1 MGKGYA
7 LLFEQGCGKTLTA
20 IAIAGR
26 LYLDGKAKK
35 MLVLAPLSVT
45 PVWPKEIYQY
55 AAFPTTTTV
64 LPELGRRGLPLQQK
78 RLRAGTAYDGLDI
91 VVTNYESLR
100 SGPTYDALAAWQADI
115 IICDESQRIK
125 NFKAVQSKLAQ
136 ALGDR
141 AKYKLILTGTPVCN
155 TPLDFWSQYRFLDP
169 TVFGRS
175 WWAFQSRYAIKGGF
189 DNKQTIGVRYLGEL
203 SRKAHAIASRV
214 RKEDALDLPPYVTE
228 TYYCELE
235 PATRQVY
242 EKLRDQGAIELYG
255 TKVTAQQVITQ
266 MLRLAQIAGGWL
278 PVEEPPRRISWAKQG
293 LCADIIQDILES
305 DPHRKVVVFCRFVP
319 EIKALMEDFN
329 RPVNA
334 HGFGV
339 DSTVGMWGEIPGK
352 ERGELVERF
361 QTDPKC
367 RIFVAQTHTAG
378 LGITLHAADTA
389 IFFSPDFS
397 YADYAQARD
406 RIHRIGQTRPCTC
419 IHLCA
424 RGTID
429 EMAFAAVAAK
439 KGLADSCVDNWKIIL
454 GKG

>member
-35 MLVLAPLSVT
+35 MLVLAPLSVC
-45 PVWPKEIYQY
+45 PVWPKEMDQY
-55 AAFPTTTTV
+55 AAFPHTV
-64 LPELGRRGLPLQQK
+64 TALSELGRRGLPLQQK
-78 RLRAGTAYDGLDI
+78 RLRAGTAYDGLDV

-100 SGPTYDALAAWQADI
+100 SKPTYDALTAWDADI

-125 NFKAVQSKLAQ
+125 NWKAATSKLAQ
-136 ALGDR
+136 GLGDQAR
-141 AKYKLILTGTPVCN
+141 YKLILTGTPVCN

-169 TVFGRS
+169 SVFGKS
-175 WWAFQSRYAIKGGF
+175 WWAFQSRYAIKGGY
-189 DNKQTIGVRYLGEL
+189 DSKQTIGVRFLGEL
-203 SRKAHAIASRV
+203 SRKAHTIASRV

-228 TYYCELE
+228 TYYCDLE
-235 PATRQVY
+235 PATRAVY
-242 EKLRDQGAIELYG
+242 DELRDRGAIELYG
-255 TKVTAQQVITQ
+255 TQVTAQQVITR

-278 PVEEPPRRISWAKQG
+278 PEEDPPRRISWAKHG
-293 LCADIIQDILES
+293 LCADIVQDILES
-305 DPHRKVVVFCRFVP
+305 DPHRKVVVFCRFVS
-319 EIKALMEDFN
+319 EIKALLADFN
-329 RPVNA
+329 RTPQMG
-334 HGFGV
+334 GFGEG
-339 DSTVGMWGEIPGK
+339 STVGIWGDVPGK

-367 RIFVAQTHTAG
+367 RVFVAQTHTAG
-378 LGITLHAADTA
+378 LGITLHAADTV
-389 IFFSPDFS
+389 IFYSPDFS

-429 EMAFAAVAAK
+429 ELAFAAVEAK
-439 KGLADSCVDNWKIIL
+439 KSLADSCVDNWKIIL